1 MSCERQ
7 YFYIGDALTLLGVER
22 ITMDITM
29 LRKVRDMWYVDYI
42 PYWQQRHNIREWVRA
57 IRIVKESGNWLLS
70 EQTKRKEGV

>member
-29 LRKVRDMWYVDYI
+29 LKKVRDMWYVDYI

>member
-57 IRIVKESGNWLLS
+57 IRVVKESGNWLLS
-70 EQTKRKEGV
+70 KQTKRKEGV

>member
-22 ITMDITM
+22 VTMDITM
-29 LRKVRDMWYVDYI
+29 LKKVRDMWYVDYI

-57 IRIVKESGNWLLS
+57 IRVVKESGNWLLS